1 MNIGWAALSA
11 ASHTRLWEHFNTLA
25 DKVATAFDAVPAGR
39 LYKSD
44 GFQSLASGNVA
55 IQLGNNLDAQGGVT
69 YDAANGGG
77 LKVPIAGRYMVSGY
91 VFVSGPAGAAS
102 FNVVRWRAGVSTV
115 VLATRLANPDGGDY
129 IGGRSDVLNLAAG
142 DILTLRGSGP
152 SNAYGTNESHT
163 SLSVARV

>member
-25 DKVATAFDAVPAGR
+25 DKVAAAFDAVPAGR
-39 LYKSD
+39 LYKSN

-55 IQLGNNLDAQGGVT
+55 IVLGNLDAQGGVT

-77 LKVPIAGRYMVSGY
+77 LKVPIAGRYQVNGCVY
-91 VFVSGPAGAAS
+91 FSGPAGGAS
-102 FNVVRWRAGVSTV
+102 FDVVRWRAGVSVV
-115 VLATRLANPDGGDY
+115 VLTARLAKPDGQDY

-142 DILTLRGSGP
+142 DILTLRGSAP
-152 SNAYGTNESHT
+152 SSAYGTDGFHT

>member
-25 DKVATAFDAVPAGR
+25 DKVASAFDAVPAGR

-44 GFQSLASGNVA
+44 GFQGLSGGNVA
-55 IQLGNNLDAQGGVT
+55 ITLGNLDAQGGVT

-77 LKVPIAGRYMVSGY
+77 LKVPIAGRYRVSGC
-91 VFVSGPAGAAS
+91 VLFSGPPGVVS
-102 FNVVRWRAGVSTV
+102 FDVLRWRAGFSVV
-115 VLATRLANPDGGDY
+115 VLSGRPSTPDGNDY
-129 IGGRSDVLNLAAG
+129 ISSRSDVLNLAAG
-142 DILTLRGSGP
+142 DILTLRGTAP
-152 SNAYGTNESHT
+152 STAYGTDASHT

>member
-25 DKVATAFDAVPAGR
+25 DKVASAFDAVPAGR

-44 GFQSLASGNVA
+44 GFQSLASGSVA
-55 IQLGNNLDAQGGVT
+55 IRLGNLDAQGGVT

-77 LKVPIAGRYMVSGY
+77 LKVPIAGRYQVNGCVLFSGAP
-91 VFVSGPAGAAS
+91 GTGS
-102 FNVVRWRAGVSTV
+102 FDVVRWRAGVSAV
-115 VLATRLANPDGGDY
+115 VLSVRLSKPDGDDY

-142 DILTLRGSGP
+142 DILTLRGSAP
-152 SNAYGTNESHT
+152 SNAYGVAANHT

>member
-25 DKVATAFDAVPAGR
+25 DKVASAFDAVPAGR

-44 GFQSLASGNVA
+44 GFQGLSGGNVA
-55 IQLGNNLDAQGGVT
+55 ITLGNLDAQGGVT

-77 LKVPIAGRYMVSGY
+77 LKVPIAGRYMVSGCVY
-91 VFVSGPAGAAS
+91 FSGLVGGAS
-102 FNVVRWRAGVSTV
+102 FDVVRWRAGVSAV
-115 VLATRLANPDGGDY
+115 VLSVRLSKPDADDY

-142 DILTLRGSGP
+142 DILTLRGSAP
-152 SNAYGTNESHT
+152 STAYGTDATHT

>member
-25 DKVATAFDAVPAGR
+25 DKVASAFDAVPAGR
-39 LYKSD
+39 IYKSN
-44 GFQSLASGNVA
+44 GFQPLAGGNVA
-55 IQLGNNLDAQGGVT
+55 ITLGNLDAQGGVT

-77 LKVPIAGRYMVSGY
+77 LKVPIAGRYQVNGCVLFSGAP
-91 VFVSGPAGAAS
+91 GTAS
-102 FNVVRWRAGVSTV
+102 FDVVLWRAGVSAV
-115 VLATRLANPDGGDY
+115 VLSVRLSKPDGGDY

-142 DILTLRGSGP
+142 DVLTLRGSAP
-152 SNAYGTNESHT
+152 SGAYGTDGSHT

>member
-25 DKVATAFDAVPAGR
+25 DKVAAAFDAVPAGR
-39 LYKSD
+39 LYKSN

-55 IQLGNNLDAQGGVT
+55 IVLGNLDAQGGVT

-91 VFVSGPAGAAS
+91 VLFSGAPGLAS
-102 FNVVRWRAGVSTV
+102 FDVVRWRAGVSAV
-115 VLATRLANPDGGDY
+115 VLSTRLSKPDNDDY

-142 DILTLRGSGP
+142 DILTLRGSAP
-152 SNAYGTNESHT
+152 SNAYGIDANHT
-163 SLSVARV
+163 TLSVARV

>member
-25 DKVATAFDAVPAGR
+25 DKVASAFDAVPAGR
-39 LYKSD
+39 IYKSN

-55 IQLGNNLDAQGGVT
+55 ITMGNLDAQGGVT

-77 LKVPIAGRYMVSGY
+77 LKVPIAGRYQVNGCVY
-91 VFVSGPAGAAS
+91 FSGPAGTS
-102 FNVVRWRAGVSTV
+102 SLDVLRWRAGVSVV
-115 VLATRLANPDGGDY
+115 VLTTRLSKPDGLDY

-142 DILTLRGSGP
+142 DILTLRGSAP
-152 SNAYGTNESHT
+152 SSAYGTDWTHT

>member
-25 DKVATAFDAVPAGR
+25 DKVASAFDAVPAGR
-39 LYKSD
+39 IYKSN
-44 GFQSLASGNVA
+44 GFQPLASGNVA
-55 IQLGNNLDAQGGVT
+55 ITLGNLDAQGGVT

-77 LKVPIAGRYMVSGY
+77 LKVPIAGRYLVSGCVY
-91 VFVSGPAGAAS
+91 FSGPAGAAS
-102 FNVVRWRAGVSTV
+102 FDVLRWRAGVSVV
-115 VLATRLANPDGGDY
+115 VLTARLSKPDGQDY

-142 DILTLRGSGP
+142 DILTLRGSAP
-152 SNAYGTNESHT
+152 SSAYGTDGSHT

>member
-25 DKVATAFDAVPAGR
+25 DKVASAFDAVPAGR

-44 GFQSLASGNVA
+44 GFQALWGGGNVA
-55 IQLGNNLDAQGGVT
+55 INLGNLDAQGGVT

-77 LKVPIAGRYMVSGY
+77 LKVPIAGRYMVSGC
-91 VFVSGPAGAAS
+91 VIFSGAPGTAS
-102 FNVVRWRAGVSTV
+102 FDVLRWRAGVSAV
-115 VLATRLANPDGGDY
+115 VLSARPSKPDGADY
-129 IGGRSDVLNLAAG
+129 ISSRSDVLTLAAG
-142 DILTLRGSGP
+142 DILTLRGSAA
-152 SNAYGTNESHT
+152 SHAYGTGASHT

>member
-44 GFQSLASGNVA
+44 GFQVLSGGNVA
-55 IQLGNNLDAQGGVT
+55 IVLGNLDAQGGVT

-77 LKVPIAGRYMVSGY
+77 LKVPIAGRYQVNGCVY
-91 VFVSGPAGAAS
+91 FSGPAGVAW
-102 FNVVRWRAGVSTV
+102 FDVVRWRAGVSVV
-115 VLATRLANPDGGDY
+115 VLTCRLAKPDVNDY

-142 DILTLRGSGP
+142 DVLTLRGSAP
-152 SNAYGTNESHT
+152 SSAYGTDASHT

>member
-39 LYKSD
+39 LYKSN
-44 GFQSLASGNVA
+44 GFQSLAPGNVA
-55 IQLGNNLDAQGGVT
+55 ITLGNLDAQGGVT

-77 LKVPIAGRYMVSGY
+77 LKVPIAGRYMVSGC
-91 VFVSGPAGAAS
+91 VFFSGTPGTAS
-102 FNVVRWRAGVSTV
+102 FDVVRWRAGVSVV
-115 VLATRLANPDGGDY
+115 VLSARLSKPDGQDY
-129 IGGRSDVLNLAAG
+129 IGGRSDVLTLAAG
-142 DILTLRGSGP
+142 DILTLRGSAP
-152 SNAYGTNESHT
+152 SSADGTDGTHT

>member
-1 MNIGWAALSA
+1 MYIGWAALSA
-11 ASHTRLWEHFNTLA
+11 ASHTRRWEHFNELA
-25 DKVATAFDAVPAGR
+25 NKVAAAFDAVPAGR

-77 LKVPIAGRYMVSGY
+77 LKVPIAGRYMVSGC
-91 VFVSGPAGAAS
+91 VLFSGVPGLAS
-102 FNVVRWRAGVSTV
+102 FNVVRWRAGVSAV
-115 VLATRLANPDGGDY
+115 VLSTRLSKPDNDDY

-142 DILTLRGSGP
+142 DILTLRGSAP
-152 SNAYGTNESHT
+152 SHAYGIDANHT
-163 SLSVARV
+163 TLSVARV